1 MRACALMTDTG
12 TNTMR
17 SILALRLAFG
27 LLIIALCACTDAATA
42 HRFKPHHAH
51 LRAGQR
57 VAVPQG
63 YYPEGD
69 YPAQGAVGPRHF
81 AVPGWTD
88 QETAKWLYD
97 ASAGSGKY

>member
-1 MRACALMTDTG
+1 
-12 TNTMR
+12 MR
-17 SILALRLAFG
+17 SILTLRLAFG
-27 LLIIALCACTDAATA
+27 LSIIALCASTDAATA

-63 YYPEGD
+63 HYRYYSED
-69 YPAQGAVGPRHF
+69 YYPAQGAVGPKHF

-88 QETAKWLYD
+88 QETSKWLYD
-97 ASAGSGKY
+97 ASVGSGKY

>member
-1 MRACALMTDTG
+1 
-12 TNTMR
+12 MR

-27 LLIIALCACTDAATA
+27 LSIIALGASTDAATA

-51 LRAGQR
+51 GQR
-57 VAVPQG
+57 VAVSHG
-63 YYPEGD
+63 YYPEGYYSENY
-69 YPAQGAVGPRHF
+69 YPAQGAVGPKHF

-88 QETAKWLYD
+88 QETSKWLYD

>member
-1 MRACALMTDTG
+1 
-12 TNTMR
+12 MR
-17 SILALRLAFG
+17 SILTLRLAFG
-27 LLIIALCACTDAATA
+27 LSIIALCASTDAATA

-57 VAVPQG
+57 VAVRDG
-63 YYPEGD
+63 YYPER
-69 YPAQGAVGPRHF
+69 YYSAQGAVGPRHF

-88 QETAKWLYD
+88 EETSKWLYD

>member
-1 MRACALMTDTG
+1 
-12 TNTMR
+12 MR

-27 LLIIALCACTDAATA
+27 LLIIALCAFTDAATA

-57 VAVPQG
+57 VAVHHG
-63 YYPEGD
+63 Y
-69 YPAQGAVGPRHF
+69 YPAQGAVGPKHF

-88 QETAKWLYD
+88 QETSKWLYD

>member
-1 MRACALMTDTG
+1 
-12 TNTMR
+12 MR

-27 LLIIALCACTDAATA
+27 LSIIALCASTDAATA

-57 VAVPQG
+57 VAVPQRTYRGG
-63 YYPEGD
+63 YSSED
-69 YPAQGAVGPRHF
+69 YTPAQGAVGSRHF

-88 QETAKWLYD
+88 QETSKWLYD
-97 ASAGSGKY
+97 ASAGSGKF

>member
-1 MRACALMTDTG
+1 
-12 TNTMR
+12 MR

-27 LLIIALCACTDAATA
+27 LSIIALCASTGAAMA

-51 LRAGQR
+51 LTAGQR

-63 YYPEGD
+63 TYRDTYRGGYSSED
-69 YPAQGAVGPRHF
+69 YTPAQGAVGSRHF

-88 QETAKWLYD
+88 QETSKWLYD
-97 ASAGSGKY
+97 ASAGSGKF

>member
-1 MRACALMTDTG
+1 
-12 TNTMR
+12 MR

-27 LLIIALCACTDAATA
+27 LSTIALCASTGAATA

-51 LRAGQR
+51 MRAGPR
-57 VAVPQG
+57 VAVPRG
-63 YYPEGD
+63 YD
-69 YPAQGAVGPRHF
+69 QDAVRARHF

-88 QETAKWLYD
+88 QETSKWLYD

>member
-1 MRACALMTDTG
+1 
-12 TNTMR
+12 MR

-27 LLIIALCACTDAATA
+27 LLIIALCAFTDAATA

-57 VAVPQG
+57 VAVHHG
-63 YYPEGD
+63 YYPEGHYSED
-69 YPAQGAVGPRHF
+69 YYPAQGAVGPKRF

-88 QETAKWLYD
+88 QETSKWLYD